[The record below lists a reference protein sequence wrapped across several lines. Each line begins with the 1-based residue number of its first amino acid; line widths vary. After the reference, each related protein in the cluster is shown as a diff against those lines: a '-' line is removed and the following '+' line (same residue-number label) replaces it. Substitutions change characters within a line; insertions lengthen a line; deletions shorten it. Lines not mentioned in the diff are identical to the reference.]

1 MWLPWPDRPS
11 SQARVRLAEQFR
23 HQLNGRSLEDKREGQ
38 SLSKVCLDT
47 SQKLR
52 GQQRMAAKFKKILR
66 DVQVFIR
73 QHILPYSQQASFGKV
88 ARCGGPW
95 RRKLIRVSACEQGLA
110 V

>member
-1 MWLPWPDRPS
+1 MGLHWHDRPS
-11 SQARVRLAEQFR
+11 SHTCVRLAEQFR

-38 SLSKVCLDT
+38 RLSKVCLDT
-47 SQKLR
+47 SQELR
-52 GQQRMAAKFKKILR
+52 RQQRMAPKFKKILR

-73 QHILPYSQQASFGKV
+73 KHILPYSQQASFGKF